1 MRQLRQVRKS
11 LTLYD
16 TRCVVLIRCRASVD
30 PKSNLFSRFGTCSN
44 IDIWDEKKKIETLN
58 SVNRQKRRLLHVC
71 KTDRFFLKWQL
82 LTASSPPPQILPS
95 GAWGE
100 GETKM
105 APYDNVALV
114 QLTSNESTDSVR
126 TELSLSVQ

>member
-1 MRQLRQVRKS
+1 MSIQSRTYSVGSAHVATSIYGMR
-11 LTLYD
+11 
-16 TRCVVLIRCRASVD
+16 
-30 PKSNLFSRFGTCSN
+30 
-44 IDIWDEKKKIETLN
+44 KKIETSN

-105 APYDNVALV
+105 APYDNGALV
-114 QLTSNESTDSVR
+114 QLTSNESTDSVGK
-126 TELSLSVQ
+126 ELSLSVQ